1 MTIKK
6 LTYIGLA
13 LCVAVLTGCRDD
25 VATPDTLSGDG
36 TKTPLT
42 ITALLDASSKVAKT
56 RAFDKTFESGDAMV
70 AYLRHVTWSGN
81 VSNEEEDKRTP
92 VAADQAPMLVEFTCT
107 GSEQLS
113 QSPLLDDIF
122 PFDTDREDVPL
133 VTADEVGSMQ
143 AANLSAT
150 PKLYWDD
157 FSSSTSA
164 GTDLRTD
171 GHYLQSYYGYCYNG
185 GAPTEDLEQG
195 DNKINGVI
203 KWAVQT
209 DQTAEFKTSDLL
221 WSAEQEPVSYAHS
234 DKVNG
239 NRPGLIIPY
248 THAMSK
254 VTIKV
259 TAGDGFDS
267 NYDFTTTVS
276 NDETQNTT
284 VTLKDV
290 RLKCTATAPTASL
303 TYPAKTEV
311 GAKGDVTMKPGTGT
325 GTRSFEAVIV
335 PSVLTVG
342 NTFATITNMD
352 GDTYNI
358 PVTEAM
364 IAEKDDKTG
373 WGNQLDNADEDVDNG
388 TAQAPAVRMEEIPV
402 GNGHQM
408 RSGVHY
414 VLNVTINKTGINV
427 SATILDW
434 DEVFAEGVGEIH
446 FDNDVTD
453 KNGSI
458 EALLQ
463 NYGIDVYQSADNT
476 NFGTRATHMRYN
488 KTTGKWKYDPVIYWQ
503 GGKAQYFRALSN
515 ARNDV
520 STTDDNE
527 SLIMENGRDVLWG
540 TTQEK
545 DDYAE
550 SAAVNPRTG
559 DVPLKFYHAMSMITF
574 YLEDALKG
582 NTDEASH
589 IDLNGATIQLTNLAT
604 GGTLNL
610 NTGLIVSSGF
620 TAGQK
625 TFSED
630 PGAVPARMG
639 YFAAK
644 ENGSSTES
652 KYDQEYTLK
661 DYVITPQTIGDDA
674 QVIITLAD
682 GTVYKA
688 QLNLCTREVNGVP
701 TAFNTWE
708 RGNHYTYTITL
719 GKETITFRAM
729 IEPWNP
735 IDGGGKATLEW
746 D

>member
-13 LCVAVLTGCRDD
+13 LCVAVLSGCSDD
-25 VATPDTLSGDG
+25 IATSNTLSGDG

-42 ITALLDASSKVAKT
+42 VTALLDANGKVSQT
-56 RAFDKTFESGDAMV
+56 RAADKTFDETNGDELKVM
-70 AYLRHVTWSGN
+70 LRHVTWTGKLQKDQGYVENTDAPKPLSSPI
-81 VSNEEEDKRTP
+81 SNLVTFTAKG
-92 VAADQAPMLVEFTCT
+92 VAEYKETDN
-107 GSEQLS
+107 
-113 QSPLLDDIF
+113 DIL
-122 PFDTDREDVPL
+122 PFDTRDIGIDPS
-133 VTADEVGSMQ
+133 TTNQ
-143 AANLSAT
+143 AATLTAN

-157 FSSSTSA
+157 FSIGGGEDNTNI
-164 GTDLRTD
+164 RKI
-171 GHYLQSYYGYCYNG
+171 GHYLQSFYGYCYNG
-185 GAPTEDLEQG
+185 GTPSTSLTEET
-195 DNKINGVI
+195 GVLG
-203 KWAVQT
+203 WSVAT
-209 DQTAEFKTSDLL
+209 DQTSGFKTSDLL
-221 WSAEQEPVSYAHS
+221 WSPAQKPVEYTHATSQTENHGQ
-234 DKVNG
+234 VV
-239 NRPGLIIPY
+239 IPFL
-248 THAMSK
+248 HAMSK
-254 VTIKV
+254 VTINV
-259 TAGDGFDS
+259 TAGEGFKD
-267 NYDFTTTVS
+267 NYDFTTG
-276 NDETQNTT
+276 NNNTS

-290 RLKCTATAPTASL
+290 RVKCTAEAPTATL
-303 TYPAKTEV
+303 TPTA
-311 GAKGDVTMKPGTGT
+311 GAKDNVTMKPGTGE
-325 GTRSFEAVIV
+325 GTRSFEAIIV
-335 PSVLTVG
+335 PSILTVG

-388 TAQAPAVRMEEIPV
+388 TAQAKPMTRTDAQVP
-402 GNGHQM
+402 GGKGHQM

-520 STTDDNE
+520 STTTDVNE
-527 SLIMENGRDVLWG
+527 SLIMENARDVLWG

-545 DDYAE
+545 NGYAE

-582 NTDEASH
+582 NTDDASH

-610 NTGLIVSSGF
+610 NTGLIESGTSS
-620 TAGQK
+620 QK

-652 KYDQEYTLK
+652 KYDPEYTLK

-674 QVIITLAD
+674 QVIVTLAD

-708 RGNHYTYTITL
+708 RGNHYKYTITL

-729 IEPWNP
+729 IEPWNHV
-735 IDGGGKATLEW
+735 DGGGKATLEW